1 MTAPMARDPEDLEAR
16 RKKLLWRAT
25 HRGIKEMDM
34 LLGGY
39 ARARV
44 GGMSVADLDSL
55 ETIIEIPD
63 QTLLAWATNQ
73 EPVPTGQMSPMLQD
87 VLNFRP

>member
-1 MTAPMARDPEDLEAR
+1 MTAFMANGTDELEAR

-25 HRGIKEMDM
+25 HRGIKEMDI

-39 ARARV
+39 AHARV
-44 GGMSVADLDSL
+44 NEMTAAELDAL
-55 ETIIEIPD
+55 EAIIGIPD
-63 QTLLAWATNQ
+63 QTLLAWATRQ
-73 EPVPTGQMSPMLQD
+73 EPVPTGHSSPMLRD

>member
-1 MTAPMARDPEDLEAR
+1 MAGEKDPHEAR

-39 ARARV
+39 VRARV
-44 GGMSVADLDSL
+44 SEMSASDLDAL
-55 ETIIEIPD
+55 ETIIAIPD
-63 QTLLAWATNQ
+63 QTLLAWATSQ
-73 EPVPTGQMSPMLQD
+73 EPVPSGQSSPMLQEL
-87 VLNFRP
+87 LNFRL

>member
-1 MTAPMARDPEDLEAR
+1 MTAFMANATDELEAR

-25 HRGIKEMDM
+25 HRGIKEMDL

-39 ARARV
+39 VRARV
-44 GGMSVADLDSL
+44 NEMTAADLDAL
-55 ETIIEIPD
+55 EAIIGIPD
-63 QTLLAWATNQ
+63 QTLLAWATQQ
-73 EPVPTGQMSPMLQD
+73 EAVPAGHASPMLRD